1 MSTVHLKQILAHAL
15 QAIRRSKTLAYW
27 RRVLSPSA
35 LMVEMRCARRIDAL
49 STRLTGMRGKIATM
63 SSHLLSGKMGGAV
76 DADCSL
82 RRMLSELKDDLN
94 CIRRDLALWHAK
106 ECRGRTGKRLAAAIA
121 QLNRIAA
128 ETYAAADRLEWEIV
142 EHDSAL
148 AR

>member
-1 MSTVHLKQILAHAL
+1 MSTVNPKQIFAHAL
-15 QAIRRSKTLAYW
+15 QAIRRSRTLAYW

-35 LMVEMRCARRIDAL
+35 LVVEARCAHRIDAL
-49 STRLTGMRGKIATM
+49 ATRLAGMRGKISKL
-63 SSHLLSGKMGGAV
+63 SSHLLSGKMGGMV
-76 DADCSL
+76 DADGSL

-94 CIRRDLALWHAK
+94 CIRRDLAIWHAK

-121 QLNRIAA
+121 QLNHIAA

-142 EHDSAL
+142 EHDSAV